1 MRLTF
6 NSSLGSALLTYDNI
20 ESSAIAI
27 ENMRGRCIGRTGRV
41 KVRTY
46 SFIYSVIYAVT
57 YAAITT
63 IIRNNS
69 SILIGCEWA

>member
-46 SFIYSVIYAVT
+46 SVIYSVT